1 MSEDIGA
8 KIIRR
13 KAELKSLCEE
23 IGRSEK
29 SAEWEANYVMLR
41 GLSKGV
47 EDGRKRHIQVEGS
60 GRRVMEEIMAKK
72 LCCYYMHKDGYTL
85 QAIANTL
92 DLKSHA
98 TVLRH
103 QKTAEDLISP
113 VYGDRDY
120 RWLHK
125 KATELGI
132 AR

>member
-1 MSEDIGA
+1 
-8 KIIRR
+8 
-13 KAELKSLCEE
+13 
-23 IGRSEK
+23 
-29 SAEWEANYVMLR
+29 MLR
-41 GLSKGV
+41 GLSRGV
-47 EDGRKRHIQVEGS
+47 EDGRVRHIRTS

-72 LCCYYMHKDGYTL
+72 LCCYYMYKDGYTL

-92 DLKSHA
+92 GLKSHV
-98 TVLRH
+98 TVMRH

-125 KATELGI
+125 KAQELGI